1 MKVVG
6 ERVLVEQILTKKQSK
21 IILSEADKKNKEMGF
36 DAKFTV
42 LQLGSKCPKGEDEI
56 QVGDNPIFSKNVTFE
71 GVKVIEEKKE
81 GGQLVKSVA
90 HVIVHYEDILG
101 ADNEQ
106 VDITE

>member
-6 ERVLVEQILTKKQSK
+6 ERVLVAQILTKKQSK
-21 IILSEADKKNKEMGF
+21 IILPGAAKNKELGF
-36 DAKFTV
+36 DAKLTV
-42 LQLGSKCPKGEDEI
+42 LQLGNKCPQGEGEI

-81 GGQLVKSVA
+81 AGQLVKSVA

-106 VDITE
+106 VVTAE

>member
-6 ERVLVEQILTKKQSK
+6 ERVLVEQILTKKQSSL
-21 IILSEADKKNKEMGF
+21 IITGSDKNMGF

-42 LQLGSKCPKGEDEI
+42 LQLGSKCPKGEGEI

-81 GGQLVKSVA
+81 AGQLVKSVA

-106 VDITE
+106 ESII

>member
-21 IILSEADKKNKEMGF
+21 IILPGGDKNKEMGF

-42 LQLGSKCPKGEDEI
+42 LQLGSKCPRGEGEI

-81 GGQLVKSVA
+81 AGQLVKSVA

-106 VDITE
+106 ESII

>member
-21 IILSEADKKNKEMGF
+21 IILTGADKNKEMGF

-42 LQLGSKCPKGEDEI
+42 LQLGSKCPKGEGEI

-81 GGQLVKSVA
+81 GSQLVKSVA

-106 VDITE
+106 ESII

>member
-21 IILSEADKKNKEMGF
+21 IILPGVDKNKEMGF

-42 LQLGSKCPKGEDEI
+42 LQLGSKCPKGEGEI

-106 VDITE
+106 ESII

>member
-21 IILSEADKKNKEMGF
+21 IILSGADKNKEMGF

-42 LQLGSKCPKGEDEI
+42 LQLGSKCPKGEGEI

-106 VDITE
+106 ESII

>member
-21 IILSEADKKNKEMGF
+21 IILPGADKNKEMGF

-42 LQLGSKCPKGEDEI
+42 LQLGSKCPKGEGEI

-81 GGQLVKSVA
+81 AGQLVKSVA

-101 ADNEQ
+101 AENEQ
-106 VDITE
+106 VVTAE

>member
-21 IILSEADKKNKEMGF
+21 IILTESDRNKNKEMGF

-42 LQLGSKCPKGEDEI
+42 LQLGNKCPKGEGEI

-81 GGQLVKSVA
+81 AGQLVKSVA

-106 VDITE
+106 ESII

>member
-21 IILSEADKKNKEMGF
+21 IILPRADKTKEMGF
-36 DAKFTV
+36 DAKFTI
-42 LQLGSKCPKGEDEI
+42 LQLGNKCPKGEGEI

-81 GGQLVKSVA
+81 AGQLVKSVA

-106 VDITE
+106 ESII

>member
-6 ERVLVEQILTKKQSK
+6 ERVLVEQILTKKKSSL
-21 IILSEADKKNKEMGF
+21 IITGSDKNMGF

-42 LQLGSKCPKGEDEI
+42 LQLGNKCPKGEGEI

-81 GGQLVKSVA
+81 AGQLVKSVA

-106 VDITE
+106 EAII